1 MENDGI
7 SEYFKKFANVE
18 ISSDDEGFRGSW
30 YEGTVLRPPRT
41 TKRGSTKVIVKYK
54 TLKED
59 EAGTRPLIE
68 ELDVVQLRPLPPRE
82 VRRSFKFAEEV
93 DAYYN
98 DGWWEGTIT
107 EVVGDEDDDD
117 VKYLVFFSGTREQIA
132 FAASEMRLHREWEYG
147 KWVPPLESSAEIM
160 PDVPIDKEPS
170 ISNPKSTEMEA
181 NNEEIEHNYSPGDLV
196 EASSNEEG
204 FEGAFFA
211 ATIQENLKNRKYLIE
226 YQTLKDD
233 DGTTPLREE
242 IDSLL
247 IRPYPPHVEVIDRF
261 EVGEKVDALTNDGW
275 WAGVISKVLKNDRYS
290 VYFDASDEE
299 LKFMHTGLRV
309 HQVWINGK
317 WVVSKRS
324 IFLAQDDI
332 HLFTLD

>member
-1 MENDGI
+1 MANDGV
-7 SEYFKKFANVE
+7 SEYFKKGANVE

-41 TKRGSTKVIVKYK
+41 SKRGSAKVLVQYK
-54 TLKED
+54 TLTED
-59 EAGTRPLIE
+59 EAGTQPLRE
-68 ELDVVQLRPLPPRE
+68 ELEVVQLRPLPPRE
-82 VRRSFKFAEEV
+82 VHRSFKFGEEV

-107 EVVGDEDDDD
+107 EVVGDDDDDD

-132 FAASEMRLHREWEYG
+132 FDASEMRLHREWEYG
-147 KWVPPLESSAEIM
+147 KWVPPLEPSAEPM
-160 PDVPIDKEPS
+160 PDVPMDEE
-170 ISNPKSTEMEA
+170 STEVKA
-181 NNEEIEHNYSPGDLV
+181 NNEEIEHSYSPGDPV
-196 EASSNEEG
+196 EASSQEEG

-211 ATIQENLKNRKYLIE
+211 ATILKNLKNGKYVIE

-242 IDSLL
+242 IDNLY
-247 IRPYPPHVEVIDRF
+247 IRPPPPDVEIVDRF
-261 EVGEKVDALTNDGW
+261 EVGEEVDALCNDGW

-290 VYFDASDEE
+290 VYFSASDEE
-299 LKFMHTGLRV
+299 LKFKHTDLRV

-317 WVVSKRS
+317 WRTSKV
-324 IFLAQDDI
+324 I
-332 HLFTLD
+332 